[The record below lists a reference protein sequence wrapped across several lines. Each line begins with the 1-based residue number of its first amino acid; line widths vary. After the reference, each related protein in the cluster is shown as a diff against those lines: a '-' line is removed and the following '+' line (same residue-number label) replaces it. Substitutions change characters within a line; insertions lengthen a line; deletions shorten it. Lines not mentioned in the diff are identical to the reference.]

1 MTTLFQN
8 ASQVVTCA
16 GPARARRGAE
26 MREMPVL
33 TDAAVAIEAGRIVD
47 VGPQAELQRKY
58 AGAQEA
64 D

>member
-1 MTTLFQN
+1 MPTLFVN

-33 TDAAVAIEAGRIVD
+33 PDAAVAVDAGRIVAT
-47 VGPQAELQRKY
+47 GP
-58 AGAQEA
+58 
-64 D
+64 